1 MTSENNLYVEKNKAE
16 VSKKVPELRFQ
27 GFIDA
32 WEQHKLSDLMTFS
45 NGINAPKENYG
56 TGTKMI
62 SVMDILNPLPIKY
75 DNILNSVA
83 VDKKIEDKNKVENGD
98 LIFVRSSEIVE
109 EVGWAKA
116 YKEARYALYSGFAIR
131 GKRISSYN
139 AYFIELTL
147 NYANRKE
154 IERRAG
160 GSTRFNVSQEI
171 LNSLTVLT
179 PSISEQNQIDLFFTK
194 IDDTIALHQR
204 KLDKLKLLKQGYL
217 QQLFSKNDEEV
228 PRVRFT
234 NFEDKWEL
242 RKLGDNSTIVGGNA
256 WKSSEYDPNG
266 NYLVITISN
275 VTGNRYI
282 DDLKGNYINVEDP
295 CSFSLIP
302 NDILISLTGNVGRV
316 SRMTSVAGVLNQRV
330 AKISQNDEVDDEF
343 IFQILSNHHFE
354 LSMRN
359 LSQGAA
365 QANISNV
372 DVLSYSYSIPQNIKE
387 QEKIGSFFKQLDVA
401 IALHHSKLDD
411 MKSIKKALLQKI
423 FI

>member
-1 MTSENNLYVEKNKAE
+1 M
-16 VSKKVPELRFQ
+16 
-27 GFIDA
+27 
-32 WEQHKLSDLMTFS
+32 
-45 NGINAPKENYG
+45 
-56 TGTKMI
+56 
-62 SVMDILNPLPIKY
+62 
-75 DNILNSVA
+75 
-83 VDKKIEDKNKVENGD
+83 
-98 LIFVRSSEIVE
+98 
-109 EVGWAKA
+109 
-116 YKEARYALYSGFAIR
+116 
-131 GKRISSYN
+131 
-139 AYFIELTL
+139 
-147 NYANRKE
+147 
-154 IERRAG
+154 
-160 GSTRFNVSQEI
+160 
-171 LNSLTVLT
+171 
-179 PSISEQNQIDLFFTK
+179 
-194 IDDTIALHQR
+194 
-204 KLDKLKLLKQGYL
+204 
-217 QQLFSKNDEEV
+217 